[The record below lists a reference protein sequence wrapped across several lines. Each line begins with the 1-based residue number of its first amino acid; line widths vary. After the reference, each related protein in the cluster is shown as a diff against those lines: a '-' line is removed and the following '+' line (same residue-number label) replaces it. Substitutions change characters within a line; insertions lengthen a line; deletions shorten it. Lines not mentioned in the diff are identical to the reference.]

1 MFPTALVEHLQ
12 KFLSEIKDV
21 VVADFQHLSVE
32 ERKAKAK
39 SVRYKCASYA
49 AGISPLPIPFADIWT
64 ITPVQM
70 IMVRAIGNIYG
81 HKIDANAVK
90 ELLSVLGGGWIGQQL
105 CLALFKI
112 GMPGAGGFGGAAFVF
127 VWTHAMGMAAEV
139 YFSSDKEAS
148 QKQLRESL
156 KMGFQEA
163 KAQYETFRSNQ
174 QKRNVNT

>member
-12 KFLSEIKDV
+12 KFLAEIKEV

-32 ERKAKAK
+32 ERKEKAK
-39 SVRYKCASYA
+39 WVRDKCAIYA

-70 IMVRAIGNIYG
+70 AMVRAIGNIYG
-81 HKIDANAVK
+81 YKLDASAIR
-90 ELLSVLGGGWIGQQL
+90 ELLSVIGGGWVGQQL

-127 VWTHAMGMAAEV
+127 IWTHAMGMAAEV
-139 YFSSDKEAS
+139 YFSSDQKAS
-148 QKQLRESL
+148 SKQLRESL
-156 KMGFQEA
+156 KTGFQEA
-163 KAQYETFRSNQ
+163 KIHYETFRLNQ
-174 QKRNVNT
+174 KKRKVSA